1 MIQVPPLTLSYA
13 ILKSISTQASQ
24 AGSDRTS
31 SLPRVSKWK
40 WLEHASV
47 LGLQAALSPYR
58 SETELPF
65 TGANH
70 LATLVATEVRK

>member
-1 MIQVPPLTLSYA
+1 MIQVPPLTLYYP

-31 SLPRVSKWK
+31 SPPRVCNWK

-47 LGLQAALSPYR
+47 PGLQAALSPYP

-65 TGANH
+65 TGASH
-70 LATLVATEVRK
+70 LATLVAAEVRK